1 MLSAAP
7 LGDWTAEDARLELE
21 VPAGDA
27 LADAEAADEP
37 TTVGVGVRAREV
49 GRATLRDLR

>member
-1 MLSAAP
+1 MLSPAP
-7 LGDWTAEDARLELE
+7 LGDWIAEDTELELE

-27 LADAEAADEP
+27 LDAADEP
-37 TTVGVGVRAREV
+37 TTVGVGVRAKEV